1 MELPY
6 PLPSTQPYTGTKV
19 KALFEK
25 AGVPVSTWAEANG
38 YDRRTVYMVINGQF
52 KGKRGISHEIACA
65 LGMKLNSS
73 RQAA

>member
-6 PLPSTQPYTGTKV
+6 PLPRTQPYNGPKV

-52 KGKRGISHEIACA
+52 KGKRGISHDIAVA
-65 LGMKLNSS
+65 LGMKLTAS
-73 RQAA
+73 RKAA